1 MISEEILKIHDE
13 LESKTT
19 SRPWATVIRKRA
31 GYGPLVF
38 WSRRPELE
46 CVFNNAHDARYLTFI
61 RNISPEMV
69 KEIRLL
75 RDKVLE
81 LENKLKELSKGE
93 KNGS

>member
-1 MISEEILKIHDE
+1 MITKEILEIHDD

-19 SRPWATVIRKRA
+19 ARPWATVIRRRA

-38 WSRRPELE
+38 WSRRPDLE

-69 KEIRLL
+69 KEIRAL
-75 RDKVLE
+75 RNKVAE
-81 LENKLKELSKGE
+81 LESKLLELSKGE
-93 KNGS
+93 KNDS